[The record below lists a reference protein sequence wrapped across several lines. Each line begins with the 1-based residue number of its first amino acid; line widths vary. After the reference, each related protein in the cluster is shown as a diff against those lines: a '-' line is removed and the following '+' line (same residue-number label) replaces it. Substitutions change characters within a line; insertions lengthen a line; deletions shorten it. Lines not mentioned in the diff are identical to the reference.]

1 MRVIS
6 GEWRGRKLLAPKND
20 ATRPTA
26 DRTRETLFSMLASRL
41 GSFEG
46 LHVADLFAGSGALGI
61 EALSRGAAQC
71 LFAEQDRDALDALR
85 KNLAT
90 LGAADRAD
98 VRAGSVLGLGPAK
111 RSYDLLLFDAPYGTG
126 AGSVALDKLNRL
138 GWIGP
143 DSLISIE
150 TAEKEAVEIAGF
162 EIDAERKVGKAK
174 LTLLRPAYP

>member
-61 EALSRGAAQC
+61 EALSRGAEQC

-85 KNLAT
+85 KNLAA
-90 LGAADRAD
+90 LGATARAD
-98 VRAGSVLGLGPAK
+98 VRAGSVLGLGPAR
-111 RSYDLLLFDAPYGTG
+111 RSYDLLLFDAPYATG

-143 DSLISIE
+143 DSWVSVE
-150 TAEKEAVEIAGF
+150 TADREAVDVAGF
-162 EIDAERKVGKAK
+162 AIDATRKAGKAK
-174 LTLLRPAYP
+174 LTLLRLA

>member
-6 GEWRGRKLLAPKND
+6 GEWRGRKLIAPKGD

-46 LHVADLFAGSGALGI
+46 LYVADLFAGSGALGI
-61 EALSRGAAQC
+61 EALSRGAEHC
-71 LFAEQDRDALDALR
+71 LFAEQDRDALDAL
-85 KNLAT
+85 KGNLAA
-90 LGAADRAD
+90 LGAAARAD
-98 VRAGSVLGLGPAK
+98 VRAGSVLSLGPAK
-111 RSYDLLLFDAPYGTG
+111 RSYDLLLLDAPYATG

-138 GWIGP
+138 GWIAP
-143 DSLISIE
+143 E
-150 TAEKEAVEIAGF
+150 TWVSVETGEKEAIEVAGF

-174 LTLLRPAYP
+174 LTLLRSV